1 MSLKNRIKGLALTL
15 AVVAAS
21 AVGTPTS
28 HAQPT
33 IDQAQC
39 LSAFDQAQSL
49 RGEGKLIAAHKQLEI
64 CASAGC
70 PEVVTSKC
78 FPWLEEVTAAL
89 PSIVIA
95 AQDHAGAD
103 VIDVKVTSD
112 GQVLAE
118 SLDGRPIMVDPG
130 AHKLRFERPGSPAL
144 EQQIVA
150 REGEKNRRIDIKFQA
165 ETAATP
171 PPTATATGTAPSPD
185 PPPPGPEP
193 APTTPDEA
201 DSGGISP
208 LVWVGFGV
216 AGVGLI
222 VGGITGGLAMS
233 EGSSLDDQC
242 AGEGCTQDDIDSG
255 MAVAHVSTA
264 SFAVAGVGAAVG
276 LVGLLMSGS
285 SEPEEAA
292 GFQIEPIVGPGSL
305 GLQGRF

>member
-1 MSLKNRIKGLALTL
+1 MSLKNGIKGLALTM

-21 AVGTPTS
+21 ALGAPTS
-28 HAQPT
+28 HAQPQP
-33 IDQAQC
+33 DQAQC

-49 RGEGKLIAAHKQLEI
+49 RSQGKLIAAHKQLEI

-70 PEVVTSKC
+70 PAVVTSKC

-89 PSIVIA
+89 PSVVIA
-95 AQDHAGAD
+95 AQDHTGAD
-103 VIDVKVTSD
+103 VVDVKVTSD
-112 GQVLAE
+112 GTVLVE
-118 SLDGRPIMVDPG
+118 SLDGRPIRLDPG
-130 AHKLRFERPGSPAL
+130 AHKLRFERPGSPPI

-150 REGEKNRRIDIKFQA
+150 REGEKNRRLDVMFQA
-165 ETAATP
+165 EAGATP
-171 PPTATATGTAPSPD
+171 PPTATATGAVPSPD

-233 EGSSLDDQC
+233 KGSELDDQC
-242 AGEGCTQDDIDSG
+242 AGEGCTQDDIDGG
-255 MAVAHVSTA
+255 MVVAHVSTA
-264 SFAVAGVGAAVG
+264 SFVIAGAGAAVG
-276 LVGLLMSGS
+276 LVGLLIGGS

-292 GFQIEPIVGPGSL
+292 GLELEPIVGPGSF
-305 GLQGRF
+305 GLRGRF